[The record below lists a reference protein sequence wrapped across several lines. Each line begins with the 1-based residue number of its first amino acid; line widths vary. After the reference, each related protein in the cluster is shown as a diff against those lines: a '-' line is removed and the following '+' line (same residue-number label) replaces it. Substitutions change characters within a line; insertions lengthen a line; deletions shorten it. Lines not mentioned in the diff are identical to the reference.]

1 MTARNCCR
9 GTGTT
14 AIASAMLAVAML
26 FPASPIEARTLAEVR
41 ALGTISICANPQAL
55 PYSSQ
60 KGDQP
65 GFQIE
70 IARLIAEGLDLSLGT
85 EWIVPRRRAHVVN
98 CDMLL
103 DKPSDPKVTEGKL
116 LLSRPYHRSGVALG
130 LAADAQ
136 LVNDYSE
143 LEKGQKI
150 GVMIS
155 SQASMILGKAGKTTS
170 PYAFQSDMLEDLE
183 KGDLYG
189 IAISSAAMS
198 HYISKH
204 PTSGLKIAYA
214 FESEP
219 ELTWNVSVGLRN
231 ADEQLLDA
239 VNSVLE
245 RLIADGTIAAI
256 YRKYG
261 VEHRLP

>member
-1 MTARNCCR
+1 MTNRDNAAVSIRTMIACALLAAA
-9 GTGTT
+9 TT
-14 AIASAMLAVAML
+14 FVA
-26 FPASPIEARTLAEVR
+26 PLAEVR
-41 ALGTISICANPQAL
+41 ALGTISMCANPEAL

-60 KGDQP
+60 KGDRP

-70 IARLIAEGLDLSLGT
+70 LGKLIAEGLGLSLST
-85 EWIVPRRRAHVVN
+85 EWIVPRRRARLVN

-103 DKPSDPKVTEGKL
+103 DKPSDPRVTEGKL

-130 LAADAQ
+130 LAANAQ
-136 LVNDYSE
+136 PVNDYSE

-155 SQASMILGKAGKTTS
+155 SIASVILGKAGKTTS

-183 KGDLYG
+183 KGNLYG

-198 HYISKH
+198 HHISTH
-204 PTSGLKIAYA
+204 PESGLKIAYV
-214 FESEP
+214 FENEP
-219 ELTWNVSVGLRN
+219 DLAWNVSVGLRN
-231 ADEQLLDA
+231 SDEALLEA
-239 VNSVLE
+239 VNGVLE
-245 RLIADGTIAAI
+245 KLIVDGTVAGI

-261 VEHRLP
+261 VEHRLPQTGL